1 MSGAGDR
8 PSERDGRLACRRV
21 REGERAREGPAE
33 SAATCRAS
41 SSMRAVKVQISAP
54 DDDTGATQG
63 ESVTSAILSASW
75 ATSSRATCTCVA
87 IMA

>member
-1 MSGAGDR
+1 MSGAGDC

-21 REGERAREGPAE
+21 REGECGREGLAE
-33 SAATCRAS
+33 SAATCQAS
-41 SSMRAVKVQISAP
+41 LSMWAVKVQMSAP

-63 ESVTSAILSASW
+63 GGVTLAILSASF
-75 ATSSRATCTCVA
+75 ATLSRATCPCVA